1 MFASQTS
8 PKGLEIPTKKAGII
22 TPPQDA
28 NVMKI
33 DLGTGDSSKTSK
45 HGLSMRTN
53 KLGFF
58 LCVYVRVKNEN
69 NKLFL
74 LTVVSTVYVLCYSGR
89 PPWTNGVA
97 KRVLT

>member
-1 MFASQTS
+1 M
-8 PKGLEIPTKKAGII
+8 
-22 TPPQDA
+22 
-28 NVMKI
+28 
-33 DLGTGDSSKTSK
+33 DSRSK

-58 LCVYVRVKNEN
+58 CVYVRVKNEN

-74 LTVVSTVYVLCYSGR
+74 LTVVSTVYVLCYSSR
-89 PPWTNGVA
+89 SPWTNGVA